1 MSLWSKISENK
12 VAVLATA
19 GAALIGVV
27 YWYLWHLS
35 RAYKQYEKEEG
46 PKVESALRTSEVRE
60 QPKEFDLRDEINK
73 LKSEVNLGDL
83 NLEDIKK
90 IFKLMADY
98 VKSKTLAVAGK
109 YKEDRRKRFPK
120 EARFSRMP
128 EYMRET
134 AESLMQIQNIMMQ
147 LQN

>member
-1 MSLWSKISENK
+1 
-12 VAVLATA
+12 V
-19 GAALIGVV
+19 
-27 YWYLWHLS
+27 
-35 RAYKQYEKEEG
+35 
-46 PKVESALRTSEVRE
+46 PKVESALKPSEVRE
-60 QPKEFDLRDEINK
+60 QPKEFDLRAEINK
-73 LKSEVNLGDL
+73 LKCEVNLGDL
-83 NLEDIKK
+83 DIEDIKK

-128 EYMRET
+128 EYLRET